1 MLTSLRFTGILC
13 TTVLVFCVKVGLG
26 AGASIGS
33 LQTQQFLA
41 VGLFLCPFWH
51 SLYAVSL
58 VFDNLFYGP

>member
-1 MLTSLRFTGILC
+1 
-13 TTVLVFCVKVGLG
+13 VGLG